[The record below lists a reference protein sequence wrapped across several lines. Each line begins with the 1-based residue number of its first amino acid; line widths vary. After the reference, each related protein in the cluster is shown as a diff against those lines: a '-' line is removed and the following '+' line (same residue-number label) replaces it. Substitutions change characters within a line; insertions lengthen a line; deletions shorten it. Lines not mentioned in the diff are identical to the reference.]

1 MIVELLGS
9 VDGHHKKLLIASEVR
24 YGALAFRVVSF
35 KNYGPDYYDRFGDD
49 RASDH
54 FATVVSMEGEQ
65 LATLTLPGPIMAR
78 DDAGLLYIRLSS
90 VPDEREIG
98 VYELVI
104 E

>member
-1 MIVELLGS
+1 
-9 VDGHHKKLLIASEVR
+9 
-24 YGALAFRVVSF
+24 
-35 KNYGPDYYDRFGDD
+35 
-49 RASDH
+49 
-54 FATVVSMEGEQ
+54 MEGEQ